1 MFAVVPNIASDPL
14 ALVLIL
20 FGAAVVLG
28 FVLYTSYGEERVV
41 IIKGKR
47 RKGFRRQKSGF
58 APARTLRTSK
68 NVYSRAKFSSST
80 FLPRAPEPIKPRSEF
95 NVWMKSDPAGK
106 AVTGEVKPPE
116 SGAA

>member
-1 MFAVVPNIASDPL
+1 MFAVVPTISNDPL

-28 FVLYTSYGEERVV
+28 FVLYMSFGEKEVV
-41 IIKGKR
+41 IIRGR
-47 RKGFRRQKSGF
+47 RKGFRRQKSGM
-58 APARTLRTSK
+58 APAPTLRTNK

-80 FLPRAPEPIKPRSEF
+80 FLPRAPEPIKPKSEF

-106 AVTGEVKPPE
+106 AVTREVKSQE
-116 SGAA
+116 NGAA

>member
-28 FVLYTSYGEERVV
+28 FVLYTSFGEKEVV

-47 RKGFRRQKSGF
+47 RKGFKRQKSGL
-58 APARTLRTSK
+58 APAPALRTNR

-80 FLPRAPEPIKPRSEF
+80 FLPRAPDPAKSKSAF
-95 NVWMKSDPAGK
+95 NVGMKSDPAGK
-106 AVTGEVKPPE
+106 AV
-116 SGAA
+116 